1 MNAEERAS
9 GIPIPT
15 ILPKNLRDTLRREIA
30 QDILEAEQA
39 AFEEGQREMRERAAN
54 SIKGTL
60 TFLSCSHDGHGLEK
74 IIRALPLTPRG
85 GESK

>member
-1 MNAEERAS
+1 MNAEAIHDDFIGRKLTKGQAACLLVR
-9 GIPIPT
+9 I
-15 ILPKNLRDTLRREIA
+15 K
-30 QDILEAEQA
+30 QAEQA

-85 GESK
+85 GEI